1 MGQRLYW
8 RGVTFR
14 NLLHSVFLCG
24 DLVMIWT
31 KEQKI
36 AAIEECILESKDE
49 IAYAETHGLDRL
61 AADATQVLI
70 EANRQLNALKT
81 GAA

>member
-1 MGQRLYW
+1 
-8 RGVTFR
+8 
-14 NLLHSVFLCG
+14 
-24 DLVMIWT
+24 MIWT

-49 IAYAETHGLDRL
+49 IAYAETHGLNML

>member
-1 MGQRLYW
+1 MDQRLHW
-8 RGVTFR
+8 RDVTLW
-14 NLLHSVFLCG
+14 NLLYSVFFRG

-49 IAYAETHGLDRL
+49 IAYAETHGLNML

-70 EANRQLNALKT
+70 EANRQLNALKA
-81 GAA
+81 GAS

>member
-1 MGQRLYW
+1 
-8 RGVTFR
+8 
-14 NLLHSVFLCG
+14 
-24 DLVMIWT
+24 MIWT

-49 IAYAETHGLDRL
+49 IEYAETHGLNML

-70 EANRQLNALKT
+70 EANRQLSALKT

>member
-1 MGQRLYW
+1 MGQRLHW

-14 NLLHSVFLCG
+14 NLLYSVFLCG

-49 IAYAETHGLDRL
+49 IAYAETHGLNML